1 MLAIARAMVTFPTMK
16 ICIIG
21 AGAMGCHIGGLVQ
34 RGGHDVT
41 YIARGKQLEAL
52 QTKGLSLTTTN
63 DRWHGKV
70 RAVATPQEVGATDA
84 ILIATKAYQLP
95 AIAEMVPPLLG
106 EETIVVPAV
115 NGLPWWYFYQQG
127 GVHDGRELRSLD
139 PDGLLAKHIPLDRVV
154 GCVNYLAGTLTAP
167 GEVHYVPELQRR
179 LHIGEPNG
187 TITPRLQQLAKA
199 FEDGGFAPV
208 VTENIRGS
216 IWHKLW
222 GNIAFNPISALTHGT
237 IDQIAEGYRDID
249 LVSAVMNEARFIAD
263 KLGVELAQT
272 TKSRVEAAAKMRGH
286 KTSMLQDME
295 AGRPTE
301 IEAIVGVVRE
311 IGRWFEVGTPYLNA
325 LYSLVKL
332 KEIFYLRNAGSS
344 HV

>member
-1 MLAIARAMVTFPTMK
+1 MK
-16 ICIIG
+16 LCIIG

-41 YIARGKQLEAL
+41 YIARGQQLEAL
-52 QTKGLSLTTTN
+52 NIKGLTLTTT
-63 DRWHGKV
+63 DDTWHGKS
-70 RAVATPQEVGATDA
+70 RAVATPKEVGPTDVVM
-84 ILIATKAYQLP
+84 LCTKAYQLP
-95 AIAEMVPPLLG
+95 QVAHMIPDLLG
-106 EETIVVPAV
+106 PDTIVVPAV

-127 GVHDGRELRSLD
+127 GQYEGRIPKSLD
-139 PDGLLAKHIPLDRVV
+139 PEGLLEKHIPLERVV

-167 GEVHYVPELQRR
+167 GEVHYVPEIQRR
-179 LHIGEPNG
+179 LQVGEPNG
-187 TITPRLQQLAKA
+187 QLTPRVQVLGAMLADA
-199 FEDGGFAPV
+199 GFAPV
-208 VTENIRGS
+208 VSESIRTNV
-216 IWHKLW
+216 WHKLW

-237 IDQIAEGYRDID
+237 IDEIAQGYRDID

-286 KTSMLQDME
+286 KTSMLQDIE
-295 AGRPTE
+295 AGRATE

-332 KEIFYLRNAGSS
+332 KENFYLRERSSS
-344 HV
+344 HA